1 MEIFKEF
8 GAEENQM
15 GEKSRYETPP
25 SSELH
30 RLLWF
35 KPDTSN
41 HLDEVRPGIY
51 IGDLYAAKDRPTL
64 QALNIS
70 HVLNAAHGKYNVNT
84 GASFY
89 RGTNITYHGVEAF
102 DSPSFDMTPFFY
114 SAAKFIKSALS
125 TPGGKVFVHCAMGL
139 SRSATLVLAYL
150 MIEEKMTLVEAITA
164 VAKNRNICPNSG
176 FLEQLRTLDTQL
188 QNQHSAP

>member
-1 MEIFKEF
+1 MHQSRGSISD
-8 GAEENQM
+8 QV
-15 GEKSRYETPP
+15 GEKGGYKTPP
-25 SSELH
+25 TSELH
-30 RLLWF
+30 RLLWI
-35 KPDTSN
+35 KPGTSS

-51 IGDLYAAKDRPTL
+51 IGDLYAAKDRHLL
-64 QALNIS
+64 QTLNIS

-102 DSPSFDMTPFFY
+102 DMPSFDMSPFFY
-114 SAAKFIKSALS
+114 STANFIKTALS

-164 VAKNRNICPNSG
+164 VAQYRNICPNIG

-188 QNQHSAP
+188 QNQYSAT

>member
-1 MEIFKEF
+1 MRRSRLSLSD
-8 GAEENQM
+8 QV
-15 GEKSRYETPP
+15 GEKGRYETPP
-25 SSELH
+25 TSELH
-30 RLLWF
+30 RLLWI
-35 KPDTSN
+35 KPGTSG

-51 IGDLYAAKDRPTL
+51 IGDLYAAKDRTLL

-70 HVLNAAHGKYNVNT
+70 HVLNAAHGKFNVNT

-102 DSPSFDMTPFFY
+102 DMPTFDMSPFFY

-150 MIEEKMTLVEAITA
+150 MIEEKMTLVEAISA
-164 VAKNRNICPNSG
+164 VAQYRNICPNTG

-188 QNQHSAP
+188 QNRHSAI